1 MPDAGL
7 TAGIAIPTLKL
18 PSGTMTLTI
27 ENNSKPPADPI
38 ADLYSTSREAEE
50 LDDPTRQQIERFAR
64 QIAFGG
70 EDGDTETEFNR
81 IFDYSWRDGAYA
93 TMRVIDEFF
102 GVSLGRGI
110 ETMFGEEPPRMID
123 IDVGV
128 DETVQVPWGKLEIP
142 SLDRAELMTSA
153 HGGKLRL
160 AIKARRKHREKVE
173 AFFGAI
179 EAFLKE
185 HSIYHGKATVGIRDP
200 SFLDAEK
207 IDLDAV
213 VYSDEVQELL
223 DGTLWSVLRHT
234 DAMRE
239 IGLPLKR
246 AVLLHGPYGT
256 GKSLTGQR
264 TARIAVEN
272 GWTFISARAG
282 EDELSGALEMARLYT
297 PAVVFYEDVD
307 TETEPDDDG
316 DEVSRLLDVFDGIT
330 AKDKEIVV
338 VMTTNH
344 IERIHKGMLRPG
356 RLDALVELSALDQG
370 GIARIIA
377 KAVDSERLG
386 TLDFMAIAEEM
397 EGFTPAFVREVV
409 TRAASV
415 ALSRNDG
422 SVDFVLNTADLI
434 TAARSLAPQLEFMAG
449 AKEDV
454 MRSSLEGSM
463 ERLVRTA
470 LDGGKILDY
479 DGDKIDEYGMK
490 LSLKEDE

>member
-1 MPDAGL
+1 
-7 TAGIAIPTLKL
+7 
-18 PSGTMTLTI
+18 
-27 ENNSKPPADPI
+27 
-38 ADLYSTSREAEE
+38 
-50 LDDPTRQQIERFAR
+50 
-64 QIAFGG
+64 
-70 EDGDTETEFNR
+70 
-81 IFDYSWRDGAYA
+81 
-93 TMRVIDEFF
+93 
-102 GVSLGRGI
+102 
-110 ETMFGEEPPRMID
+110 
-123 IDVGV
+123 
-128 DETVQVPWGKLEIP
+128 VQVPWGKLEIP